1 MKAFSVRK
9 KILSVLLAIVTVI
22 GVVSPGFV
30 AVAAEGDGGVIP
42 VYELE
47 ILYEDGTLVPTYQ
60 EDGKTKYIE
69 YMYEADKKQFQYKLK
84 DCEIP
89 TNGYVKWD
97 SDTPTVCDVTPEGLV
112 RAFDSSKGAAV
123 RLWIDN
129 EVATIPLVGGIMK
142 KALEKALFNDKI
154 NVDTM
159 DTDEIIA
166 AVEAAFGS
174 DSVLAK
180 YIESYKGELVDS
192 LRKYL
197 DKVNTVISCTL
208 YDGDG
213 KVLATDSFEVCVQK
227 SQEYWADF
235 LPNGTHITN
244 KQNLPTTVAK
254 GTTQQISACTTPTR
268 LHICLLYTSD
278 AADE

>member
-180 YIESYKGELVDS
+180 YIESYKGELVD
-192 LRKYL
+192 
-197 DKVNTVISCTL
+197 
-208 YDGDG
+208 
-213 KVLATDSFEVCVQK
+213 
-227 SQEYWADF
+227 
-235 LPNGTHITN
+235 
-244 KQNLPTTVAK
+244 
-254 GTTQQISACTTPTR
+254 
-268 LHICLLYTSD
+268 
-278 AADE
+278 

>member
-1 MKAFSVRK
+1 M
-9 KILSVLLAIVTVI
+9 
-22 GVVSPGFV
+22 
-30 AVAAEGDGGVIP
+30 
-42 VYELE
+42 
-47 ILYEDGTLVPTYQ
+47 
-60 EDGKTKYIE
+60 
-69 YMYEADKKQFQYKLK
+69 
-84 DCEIP
+84 
-89 TNGYVKWD
+89 
-97 SDTPTVCDVTPEGLV
+97 CDVTPEGLV

-227 SQEYWADF
+227 ARNIGPIFFRTALTS
-235 LPNGTHITN
+235 
-244 KQNLPTTVAK
+244 
-254 GTTQQISACTTPTR
+254 QISK
-268 LHICLLYTSD
+268 ICRRPLQRAQRSKFPP
-278 AADE
+278 APHPQGFIWA